1 LSGPSALEEEEQRAY
16 AKMQAALEHGNPIEI
31 QNAQELWLKIAEVLR
46 H

>member
-1 LSGPSALEEEEQRAY
+1 
-16 AKMQAALEHGNPIEI
+16 MQAALEHGNPIEI